1 MVAVT
6 TGVEVVAQ
14 RVVEVV
20 AQMVV
25 VVVVQV
31 VVIQFVQIN
40 AKMDVE
46 QVVHLLQE

>member
-1 MVAVT
+1 MAVT